1 MGRMNEGNTSKNGEN
16 AKENAR
22 FSSFKKNATKKEKE
36 KK

>member
-1 MGRMNEGNTSKNGEN
+1 MNEGNTSKNTQN

-22 FSSFKKNATKKEKE
+22 FSSFKEKKTTKKEKE